1 MRNFLFISFIIIFS
15 GCGGKTGTDKSSV
28 YNPVDKMG
36 IHEEQMKEA
45 EAAGVIPISDPID
58 VATGI
63 DILVR
68 DEFELL
74 QGKRVG
80 VITNHTGMTKNG
92 LHIVDALHNAENV
105 NLTAIF
111 GPEHGVRG
119 IEPDG
124 KAVDSAVD
132 PASGV
137 TIFSL
142 YGKTR
147 RPTEDMIH
155 ALDVFVF
162 DIQDVGARF
171 YTYIYTMALAME
183 VAALNDKKFVVLDRP
198 NPITGNRV
206 EGPML
211 EEGFES
217 FVGKYKLPVRH
228 GMTVGELALMYKG
241 EGWIK
246 GAEKL
251 DLEIV
256 RMEGWRRELWF
267 DQTNLPWINPSPSM
281 RTLSTATLYPGTCFI
296 EGTNLSE
303 GRGTEYPFEKI
314 GAPWVDA
321 ELLAKE
327 MNSLHLEGVVF
338 EAIEFT
344 PKAILPS
351 VPNPKYK
358 DELIGGVQVR
368 IIRRELLEPVKTGIS
383 LVYTLHRLFPENF
396 EWSGTVDRL
405 YGSDKLRN
413 SVDNGVPLANIIEN
427 YSDGVNE
434 FLEMRMK
441 YLLYE

>member
-1 MRNFLFISFIIIFS
+1 MATRSDSTEVKKEMSRYFYILLIGLLTACAGSGESIRHTSIENINLGNELINVKPGLDVLIDQQFS
-15 GCGGKTGTDKSSV
+15 
-28 YNPVDKMG
+28 
-36 IHEEQMKEA
+36 
-45 EAAGVIPISDPID
+45 
-58 VATGI
+58 
-63 DILVR
+63 
-68 DEFELL
+68 LL
-74 QGKRVG
+74 AGKRVG
-80 VITNHTGMTKNG
+80 VITNHTGMTKSG
-92 LHIVDALHNAENV
+92 LHIVDIIREAEDV
-105 NLTAIF
+105 ELAAIF

-137 TIFSL
+137 TIYSL

-147 RPTEDMIH
+147 RPTEDMINT
-155 ALDVFVF
+155 LDLLIF

-198 NPITGNRV
+198 NPITGGVV

-211 EEGFES
+211 EDGFES

-228 GMTVGELALMYKG
+228 GMTVGELALMFKG
-241 EGWIK
+241 EGWID
-246 GAEKL
+246 GADKL
-251 DLEIV
+251 DLAVV

-267 DQTNLPWINPSPSM
+267 DQTNIPWISPSPSM

-303 GRGTEYPFEKI
+303 GRGTELPFEQI
-314 GAPWVDA
+314 GAPWVDGK
-321 ELLAKE
+321 LLANE
-327 MNSLHLEGVVF
+327 MNKLHLEGVVF

-344 PKAILPS
+344 PEAILPS

-358 DELIGGVQVR
+358 DELSSGIRVR
-368 IIRRELLEPVKTGIS
+368 VIRRELLEPVKTGIS
-383 LVYTLHRLFPENF
+383 LVSTLQRLFPENF
-396 EWSGTVDRL
+396 KWSGTIDRL

-413 SVDNGVPLANIIEN
+413 SVDNKVPLENIIEN
-427 YSDGVNE
+427 YSDGVDE
-434 FLEMRMK
+434 FLELRMK
-441 YLLYE
+441 YLIYD

>member
-119 IEPDG
+119 IDPDG

-132 PASGV
+132 PASEV